1 MMLLDTNVLLWRTRE
16 DKQLG
21 GRAMRAVDE
30 AVDRS
35 AACVS
40 AISLWEIATLI
51 RRQRIALD
59 QPLRE
64 WSRMAFGS
72 PGLRLVPVDEAIAI
86 DAGELEGIR
95 GDPGDRIII
104 ATARKLA
111 CPLITAD
118 KAILEYAAVG
128 HLQAIDARR

>member
-1 MMLLDTNVLLWRTRE
+1 MILLDTNVLLWRTRA
-16 DKQLG
+16 DKRLG
-21 GRAMRAVDE
+21 RRAMRAVDE
-30 AVDRS
+30 GVDRN
-35 AACVS
+35 AAGVS

-64 WSRMAFGS
+64 WSRIAFGS

-95 GDPGDRIII
+95 GDPGDRIIM

-111 CPLITAD
+111 CPLMTAD
-118 KAILEYAAVG
+118 EAILEYAAAG
-128 HLQAIDARR
+128 RLQAIDARR